1 MLASLSTLDLSILKD
16 SKLQKIGNK
25 VCLVYAGQRF
35 YCKNMP
41 YSKLSTKRVRQNKMY
56 KSFFDSFEDY
66 MKDKW
71 KIMYYD
77 SEIKNY
83 FELLDD
89 IEDVISDGKST
100 VDIDGQKYDIS
111 QFAEM
116 YAARY
121 QKNPV

>member
-1 MLASLSTLDLSILKD
+1 
-16 SKLQKIGNK
+16 
-25 VCLVYAGQRF
+25 
-35 YCKNMP
+35 
-41 YSKLSTKRVRQNKMY
+41 MY

-100 VDIDGQKYDIS
+100 IDIDGQKYDIS
-111 QFAEM
+111 QFPEM

-121 QKNPV
+121 QKTPV